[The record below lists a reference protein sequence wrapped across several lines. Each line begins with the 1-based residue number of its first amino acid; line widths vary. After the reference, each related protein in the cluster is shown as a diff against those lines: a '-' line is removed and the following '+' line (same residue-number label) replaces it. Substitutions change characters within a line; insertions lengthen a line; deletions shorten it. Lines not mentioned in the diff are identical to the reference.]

1 MVLKKANGPLLYCRC
16 HLERLRSSFRNGWW
30 LLFLLLL
37 TDKILPL
44 TYTTTY
50 CWRGK
55 LRRRSIS
62 FYDSK
67 QRTLKGHCLFWPWTI
82 SFNLELEWMRSS
94 LLPLEW
100 GTNKQCQT
108 QLGEKRLASKDISTG
123 LFVRDLVMSGKQ
135 QMEWFIVILLR
146 CMSHQILCHI
156 WFASFERCHWL
167 YSSCAFA
174 LALHDNDPFWCK
186 WESFSDNGRGASFL
200 SHLSCIKF
208 YTSNGKK
215 TSI

>member
-1 MVLKKANGPLLYCRC
+1 MVGGFFPFSSLQTKYFHLL
-16 HLERLRSSFRNGWW
+16 
-30 LLFLLLL
+30 
-37 TDKILPL
+37 I
-44 TYTTTY
+44 
-50 CWRGK
+50 
-55 LRRRSIS
+55 RRRIAEGANLDVVPSP
-62 FYDSK
+62 FMTVNNGLWK
-67 QRTLKGHCLFWPWTI
+67 ATAFFWPWTI

-94 LLPLEW
+94 HLHPLNEEP
-100 GTNKQCQT
+100 TNKCQT
-108 QLGEKRLASKDISTG
+108 QLGEKRLASKDRSAK
-123 LFVRDLVMSGKQ
+123 LFVQDLVMSGRQ
-135 QMEWFIVILLR
+135 QMECLIVILLR

-156 WFASFERCHWL
+156 WFASFERSLSLANL

-186 WESFSDNGRGASFL
+186 WVSFSDNGRGASFL